1 MCGRNESKILRLI
14 HGKLLYIQKNPNQIE
29 AKQISNLKI
38 AIHISHIIPHGLHD
52 HMSHIQMCRSRLV
65 PMLVVLA
72 TGHSHPRHYPRLFSP
87 SLRHIHSRHVLH
99 AGFSNLLGRDANRE
113 LEERGAEMAKE
124 EQMVEPQVG
133 FRQRVQLQVALAFCS
148 SQL

>member
-1 MCGRNESKILRLI
+1 MGETN
-14 HGKLLYIQKNPNQIE
+14 QKFFVLFTVSYFIYKQNPNQIE
-29 AKQISNLKI
+29 AKQISNLKK

-72 TGHSHPRHYPRLFSP
+72 TRHSHPRHYPRLFSA

-99 AGFSNLLGRDANRE
+99 TGFGHLLWRDPNRE
-113 LEERGAEMAKE
+113 LKERGTEMAKE

-148 SQL
+148 SQH